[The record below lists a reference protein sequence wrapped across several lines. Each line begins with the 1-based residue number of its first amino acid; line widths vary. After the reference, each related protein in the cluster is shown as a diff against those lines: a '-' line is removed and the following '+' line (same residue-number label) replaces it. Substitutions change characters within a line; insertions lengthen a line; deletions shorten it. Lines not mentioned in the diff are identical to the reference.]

1 MCGSLRYDWYDQWP
15 ISLVRRN
22 FTHKLSS
29 GHWYL
34 EVECAFARILQT
46 WKSHW
51 GYFALWDIVTVSALK
66 ILNSVHPSL
75 TRCLLLYR
83 WVLWADPQQMLGN
96 ATKYICRWPEH
107 MIRITH
113 INYIYIYIHI
123 WSMKQMSFQHLSTPF
138 NTETDKNH
146 TKVWESPSWGL
157 VDISVQ
163 LCGWYWFLV
172 LRLSLGRLGR
182 LGPLRRVAK
191 TYLAY
196 LATFLDA
203 VSCWTESK
211 VQRFLVNIQLWL
223 VYKVRQPWAHLRI
236 FGYFAHLS
244 HNHQCHASK
253 IREALSRQAR

>member
-113 INYIYIYIHI
+113 INYIYIYIFI
-123 WSMKQMSFQHLSTPF
+123 YDQWNRWAFNIFQHLST
-138 NTETDKNH
+138 
-146 TKVWESPSWGL
+146 
-157 VDISVQ
+157 
-163 LCGWYWFLV
+163 
-172 LRLSLGRLGR
+172 LRLTRITRKFGNLRAEVWWTSVCNFVGGI
-182 LGPLRRVAK
+182 GFWFCACPLAA
-191 TYLAY
+191 LAA
-196 LATFLDA
+196 LALC
-203 VSCWTESK
+203 VE
-211 VQRFLVNIQLWL
+211 
-223 VYKVRQPWAHLRI
+223 
-236 FGYFAHLS
+236 
-244 HNHQCHASK
+244 
-253 IREALSRQAR
+253 